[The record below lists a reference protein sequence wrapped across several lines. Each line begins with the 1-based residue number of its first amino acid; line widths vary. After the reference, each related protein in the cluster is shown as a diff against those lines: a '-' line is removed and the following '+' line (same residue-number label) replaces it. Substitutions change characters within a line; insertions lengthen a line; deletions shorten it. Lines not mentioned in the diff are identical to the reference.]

1 MRSVIDFF
9 SEITAFFL
17 DSVTSASSVTAAVLI
32 TLVLSV
38 MVLTVVLLRT
48 SFQMSLAPWQRI
60 KWRRQWHALAK
71 KEGWTSEHTRQLSGK
86 RGPHSW
92 RLAVLRKGKGYFSR
106 SQIRPSQAIWQMR
119 KLHPADRLFIV
130 PKDEYLAKRR
140 VISDDT
146 KVADVDD
153 LHHFSGALA
162 GLATRESWAGA
173 AVGWTVAGDHHADW
187 VNEDLPTIHVG
198 GEWFQARYVVLA
210 NRAALALGMINPRSE
225 ALLALVLTE
234 SSIKPDQFMA
244 VLIEGQF
251 SMRVDG
257 NLTRATRA
265 ARFCHLGLALT
276 AHLS

>member
-1 MRSVIDFF
+1 MSDFF

-17 DSVTSASSVTAAVLI
+17 DALASASTVTTAVLI

-38 MVLTVVLLRT
+38 IALTVVLLRT
-48 SFQMSLAPWQRI
+48 GWLLSIAPWQRI
-60 KWRRQWHALAK
+60 KWRREWHALAK
-71 KEGWTSEHTRQLSGK
+71 KEGWRSEHTRQFSGK
-86 RGPHSW
+86 RGPYSW
-92 RLAVLRKGKGYFSR
+92 RLAVLRKGKGYFNR

-119 KLHPADRLFIV
+119 KLNHADRLFIV
-130 PKDEYLAKRR
+130 PKAEYHEKRQ
-140 VISDDT
+140 IIADDT
-146 KVADVDD
+146 KLPEVDD

-162 GLATRESWAGA
+162 GLAKRESWAGA
-173 AVGWTVAGDHHADW
+173 AVGWAVAGDHHADW

-198 GEWFQARYVVLA
+198 SAWFQARYVVLA
-210 NRAALALGMINPRSE
+210 SRAPLALDMINARSE
-225 ALLALVLTE
+225 ALLAQVLAE
-234 SSIKPDQFMA
+234 SSIKADQFMA

-265 ARFCHLGLALT
+265 GRFCRLGLALT

>member
-1 MRSVIDFF
+1 MFNFF

-17 DSVTSASSVTAAVLI
+17 DAVATASTVTVAVLI
-32 TLVLSV
+32 TLTLSV

-48 SFQMSLAPWQRI
+48 GLQMSVAPWQRI
-60 KWRRQWHALAK
+60 KWRRQWQTLAK
-71 KEGWTSEHTRQLSGK
+71 KEGWTSKYTRQLSGK
-86 RGPHSW
+86 RGPFSW

-119 KLHPADRLFIV
+119 KLNHADRLFIV
-130 PKDEYLAKRR
+130 PKAEYHAKKQL
-140 VISDDT
+140 IADDT
-146 KVADVDD
+146 KVAEVDD

-162 GLATRESWAGA
+162 GLATRQSWAGA
-173 AVGWTVAGDHHADW
+173 AVGWAVAGDHHADW

-198 GEWFQARYVVLA
+198 SAWFQARYVVLA
-210 NRAALALGMINPRSE
+210 NRAPLALGMINERSE
-225 ALLALVLTE
+225 ALLAQVLSD
-234 SSIKPDQFMA
+234 SSIKPEQFMA

-265 ARFCHLGLALT
+265 GRFCHLGLALT
-276 AHLS
+276 AQLS